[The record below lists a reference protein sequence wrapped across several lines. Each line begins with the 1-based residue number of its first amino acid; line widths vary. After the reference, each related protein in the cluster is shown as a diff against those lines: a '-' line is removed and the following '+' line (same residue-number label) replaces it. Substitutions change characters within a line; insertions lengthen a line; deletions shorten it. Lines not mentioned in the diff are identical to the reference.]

1 MKKMFFFASL
11 LLAAVTLNSC
21 SQDSDLAADEAATA
35 AAGAL
40 TPEQKAQIM
49 ELAEYYGLDVMID
62 ERPTTRSANQ
72 PFHIDSI
79 EVEFR
84 RIAALKGEY
93 KCVRHDSTS
102 AVFEKESV
110 ESARPLRLTRT
121 LGETYSGSFSDIK
134 SAQGYWIRVD
144 VSWSW
149 SITAPGR
156 LDVGVYVEGSPYD
169 LSRESFEY
177 AFYGMQPSFTFTGKY
192 KLWDMY
198 TNKIYTR
205 LKVTGYYSDG
215 YGTVSVS

>member
-1 MKKMFFFASL
+1 MRL
-11 LLAAVTLNSC
+11 
-21 SQDSDLAADEAATA
+21 
-35 AAGAL
+35 
-40 TPEQKAQIM
+40 I
-49 ELAEYYGLDVMID
+49 GLPTID